1 MFNLLDP
8 KLGAKLRL
16 LIVVLTGIATVVSA
30 VADTSTLPWV
40 ASLTVGLTTLI
51 GVLTHLTT
59 IGTQQ

>member
-8 KLGAKLRL
+8 KLGGKLRL

-59 IGTQQ
+59 IGNQQ